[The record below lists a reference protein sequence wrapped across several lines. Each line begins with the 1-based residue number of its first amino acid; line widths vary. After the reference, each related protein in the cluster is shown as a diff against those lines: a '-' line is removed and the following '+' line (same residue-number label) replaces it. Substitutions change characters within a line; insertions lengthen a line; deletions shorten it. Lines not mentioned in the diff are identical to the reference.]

1 MAAPTIKFKRGLQA
15 NLPALAAGE
24 PAFVSDEYN
33 FYVGLDGNANTNKFF
48 GSSRYWVKEATS
60 TGQSVK
66 LHAKTGAGG
75 GGSVSIKSPDTS
87 AVDTT
92 YTLPAAPTAN
102 YFLKTDANGVT
113 TWAEVVS
120 TLNIAA
126 DTGTADVVN
135 TGETITFTGGEGI
148 DTTVSNN
155 VITIA
160 AELAT
165 SANAGVATFS
175 ATDFLVTAGNVT
187 LVHEAVQDI
196 VGAMVD
202 ANSESGISVTY
213 DDPNHKLDFNVADFT
228 VTLSGDLSGSV
239 TITDLASGTLTAT
252 IVANSV
258 ALGTDTTGQYASTI
272 SGGSGLT
279 ATAAG
284 ADDATAYTITVGAG
298 EGIIVNADDVAL
310 KNGTNLVNNTII
322 GWDDTNGQL
331 VNSPVTYSGNDVAVA
346 GDLTITGNDIK
357 SSGGTTALTLSGA
370 NVTVAGNL
378 TVSGTTT
385 TINSTITTFDDP
397 VLELGLVS
405 GSAPVAA
412 TSNDLGFRFHYYQ
425 STAKTSSI
433 YWDGNSGFV
442 FVANTTEGNGPQL
455 SGALADIQAKG
466 LWLGDFGTPANQV
479 LKNNSGIFELINT
492 LVDGGTF

>member
-48 GSSRYWVKEATS
+48 GSSRYWVKEAAS

-102 YFLKTDANGVT
+102 YFLKTDASGVT

-148 DTTVSNN
+148 DTTVSDNT
-155 VITIA
+155 ITIA

-175 ATDFLVTAGNVT
+175 ATDFLVTAGDVT

-196 VGAMVD
+196 VGGMVD
-202 ANSESGISVTY
+202 GSNESGIAVTY
-213 DDPNHKLDFNVADFT
+213 DDTNGKLDFNVADFT
-228 VTLSGDLSGSV
+228 ITLAGDLSGTV
-239 TITDLASGTLTAT
+239 TVTDLANATLTAT
-252 IVANSV
+252 IEANSI
-258 ALGTDTTGQYASTI
+258 ALGTDTTGNYVEDLTA
-272 SGGSGLT
+272 GAGLT
-279 ATAAG
+279 KTSVVG
-284 ADDATAYTITVGAG
+284 EGQTVDLGVGAG
-298 EGIIVNADDVAL
+298 IGITVNADDVQL
-310 KNGTNLVNNTII
+310 KNGGSLTDNTIM
-322 GWDDTNGQL
+322 GWDNTNDQL
-331 VNSPVTYSGNDVAVA
+331 VNSPITYSGNDVDVA
-346 GDLTITGNDIK
+346 GDLTVTGNDIK

-405 GSAPVAA
+405 GIAPSSA
-412 TSNDLGFRFHYYQ
+412 TSNDLGFRFHYYE

-433 YWDGNSGFV
+433 FWDGNSGFI
-442 FVANTTEGNGPQL
+442 FVDNTSEANGPQL
-455 SGALADIQAKG
+455 SGTLADIQAKG
-466 LWLGDFGTPANQV
+466 LWLGDFGTAANQV
-479 LKNNSGIFELINT
+479 LKNNSGVFELINT